1 LYNFKNNATLEI
13 VSKFQIPQ
21 KLKSLLCL
29 LVLVSA
35 LVASAAPVHADASLT
50 GWQKGILVQP
60 DTSTDY
66 SSTNFQQSMRNA
78 AADGVNYVSL
88 VIPLSQSNIY
98 SSDVSTD
105 STTPTNQSL
114 VSGIEF
120 IHSLGMH
127 VALIL
132 HDDPNDG
139 QWRAMINPTNRP
151 TWFANYGQILDQYA
165 DIAQANNVEEII
177 IATEMSSLTIPSYS
191 SQNTPGWINMIQ
203 NVRTQYSGLLTYG
216 AEHGGYMADDTELG
230 FWNYLDEIGISAYY
244 SMGNS
249 SSTVADMES
258 DWSQVDASE
267 LKGLAAEYNK
277 PMIFIE
283 AGYVSGDNAL
293 GDPGSAYLDPGN
305 VNLTI
310 QANAY
315 QALLAYWSNSTYM
328 SGVSFWDWSADPNA
342 GGSNDDNYTP
352 QNKPAEQVM
361 KQWFTGHGT
370 SNANQAAAYT
380 ITSGSPNAVSTNTST
395 TSTVNVSSSQP
406 LYGTIVDVEIYNS
419 SGTQI
424 AQQFYQNQNITSTA
438 TSYQV
443 TWTPPQ
449 DGQYSLKAGIF
460 TANWQSN
467 IDWNNSVAT
476 LASTTPAPIITQ
488 PLPTP
493 TQPVNTNT
501 NPSPTPTNS
510 ASIDIWW
517 PSNGSSVSGIQPFKA
532 LIDGIDQ
539 NSYKMY
545 WQVDGGQ
552 LNSMTVNNS
561 GGAHQ
566 EADVDLSGWNWHGNG
581 GQYVVNFVAKDLNG
595 NIIAQKST
603 TITIYN

>member
-1 LYNFKNNATLEI
+1 
-13 VSKFQIPQ
+13 
-21 KLKSLLCL
+21 
-29 LVLVSA
+29 
-35 LVASAAPVHADASLT
+35 
-50 GWQKGILVQP
+50 
-60 DTSTDY
+60 
-66 SSTNFQQSMRNA
+66 
-78 AADGVNYVSL
+78 
-88 VIPLSQSNIY
+88 
-98 SSDVSTD
+98 
-105 STTPTNQSL
+105 
-114 VSGIEF
+114 
-120 IHSLGMH
+120 MH
-127 VALIL
+127 VALSL

-139 QWRAMINPTNRP
+139 QWRALINPTDRT

-165 DIAQANNVEEII
+165 DIAQANNVEELVM
-177 IATEMSSLTIPSYS
+177 ATEMSSLTIPSYS
-191 SQNTPGWINMIQ
+191 SQNTPGWITMIQ

-230 FWNYLDEIGISAYY
+230 FWSYLDEIGISAYY
-244 SMGNS
+244 SMGDS

-258 DWSQVDASE
+258 DWAQVDTSE

-305 VNLTI
+305 VNLAI

-315 QALLAYWSNSTYM
+315 QALLSYWSNSSYLK
-328 SGVSFWDWSADPNA
+328 GVSFWDWSANPNA

-361 KQWFTGHGT
+361 KQWFTGGGT
-370 SNANQAAAYT
+370 SSTNQPATYT
-380 ITSGSPNAVSTNTST
+380 ITPGSTNAVNTNSST
-395 TSTVNVSSSQP
+395 TSTVNVSSSQA
-406 LYGTIVDVEIYNS
+406 LYGTIVDVEVYNS
-419 SGTQI
+419 SGTQV
-424 AQQFYQNQNITSTA
+424 AQNFYQNQNISSTP
-438 TSYQV
+438 TSYRV
-443 TWTPPQ
+443 IWTPTE

-467 IDWNNSVAT
+467 IDWDNSVAI
-476 LASTTPAPIITQ
+476 LASNTSMPIVI
-488 PLPTP
+488 
-493 TQPVNTNT
+493 QPVSS
-501 NPSPTPTNS
+501 NPSPAPTS
-510 ASIDIWW
+510 SSSIDIWW
-517 PSNGSSVSGIQPFKA
+517 PSNGSSVSGLQPFKA

-552 LNSMTVNNS
+552 LNSMSLNNS

-581 GQYVVNFVAKDLNG
+581 GQYVVNFVAEDLSG

-603 TITIYN
+603 SITVYNY